1 MSKGVRLSEKWFN
14 RALWMVAI
22 LFAWFLTGL
31 GKSLI
36 GDLPQAEPTYSLE
49 RFIDHARVDPIRA
62 SLKTMAQQRQTLA
75 DQLEQAS
82 LQRTIRQ
89 KDYQASRSTFDNWLA
104 TRDVTRLTA
113 QNDELVG
120 RTQTLDHLKAQEREA
135 ERAIE
140 QLQQQQ
146 TDLTQHEA
154 ALQQQVYALE
164 EVARAQ
170 LNQADQKQ
178 ATRIF
183 LYRLLLTL
191 PLLAVAVWLFARK
204 RQSAYWPFVWGFILF
219 ALMTFFV
226 ELVPYLPDYGGYV
239 RYLVGILLTV
249 VGGKYAIRALQ
260 AYLEKQKQAE
270 LQPELQRREELSYDT
285 ALERLGKNICPGCER
300 QVDLKNEHND
310 FCMHCGICLHN
321 YCTGCNA
328 RKNAFAKFC
337 HKCGT
342 VA

>member
-36 GDLPQAEPTYSLE
+36 GDLPHAEPSYSLE
-49 RFIDHARVDPIRA
+49 RFVDHARVDPIRA
-62 SLKTMAQQRQTLA
+62 SLKTLAQQRQTLA

-82 LQRTIRQ
+82 LQRAIRQ
-89 KDYQASRSTFDNWLA
+89 KDYQAARSTFDNWLA

-120 RTQTLDHLKAQEREA
+120 RTQALDHLKAQERDA

-140 QLQQQQ
+140 RLQQQQ
-146 TDLTQHEA
+146 TDLAQREA
-154 ALQQQVYALE
+154 GLQQQLYQFE
-164 EVARAQ
+164 ESARQQ
-170 LNQADQKQ
+170 LNRANQQQ

-191 PLLAVAVWLFARK
+191 PLLAIAVWLFARK

-285 ALERLGKNICPGCER
+285 ALERLGKGICPGCER
-300 QVDLKNEHND
+300 QVDLKHDQHD
-310 FCMHCGICLHN
+310 FCMHCGICLYNH
-321 YCTGCNA
+321 CAGCQA

-337 HKCGT
+337 HQCGT
-342 VA
+342 AA